1 MGGVYYFRDCVNA
14 NYDTIVVEF
23 YLVEIYLGMALI
35 LPHSTPLL
43 PCAGKVWI
51 LQCRPIN
58 TKYRIF
64 SLQLS
69 PQRVAV

>member
-23 YLVEIYLGMALI
+23 YLGMALI

-43 PCAGKVWI
+43 LCAGKVWI

-69 PQRVAV
+69 PQHVAV